1 MRVLERMK
9 WIRPRLSS
17 LVYAAAVLSLAEP
30 SSAAFQASAEDP
42 EALYQIQEGDDLTI
56 KVFGLSELE
65 ETVRVRPDGRISV
78 MLLDDVEAAG
88 LTTAELDR
96 ALTERYTEFYREPHV
111 TVIVRSFAN
120 FRIFVGGEVALP
132 GPIPLQ
138 GKLTALEA
146 VLQAG
151 GFLPTARTDSVVLI
165 RRSQEMERPRIEKI
179 DLKDVINKGVP
190 DVELEPFD
198 VVYVP
203 MSGIAK
209 VDKFVDQY
217 IRQLLPISLNAGFQY
232 ILGDYRQV
240 VPVVPP
246 Q

>member
-1 MRVLERMK
+1 VIGE
-9 WIRPRLSS
+9 
-17 LVYAAAVLSLAEP
+17 
-30 SSAAFQASAEDP
+30 Q
-42 EALYQIQEGDDLTI
+42 
-56 KVFGLSELE
+56 
-65 ETVRVRPDGRISV
+65 VRPVGE
-78 MLLDDVEAAG
+78 MLARAEAD
-88 LTTAELDR
+88 L
-96 ALTERYTEFYREPHV
+96 
-111 TVIVRSFAN
+111 
-120 FRIFVGGEVALP
+120 
-132 GPIPLQ
+132 
-138 GKLTALEA
+138 
-146 VLQAG
+146 
-151 GFLPTARTDSVVLI
+151 
-165 RRSQEMERPRIEKI
+165 EMERPRIEKI